1 MSALSL
7 MPVSSQPHPDMLES
21 EMTLQHGNYRWY
33 KVQFPNVSFEMLQ
46 KVLNT
51 RIEHFDPKGLMLSGA
66 RIDDNGVELPGTV
79 MVSRA
84 ALRTLREMNA
94 ALAA

>member
-7 MPVSSQPHPDMLES
+7 MTVSSQPHPDMLES
-21 EMTLQHGNYRWY
+21 EMTMQHGSFRWY
-33 KVQFPNVSFEMLQ
+33 RVNFPNVSFDMLQ

-66 RIDDNGVELPGTV
+66 RIDDAGVELPGTV
-79 MVSRA
+79 MVSCA
-84 ALRTLREMNA
+84 ALKTLREMDA

>member
-7 MPVSSQPHPDMLES
+7 MTVSQEQHPDMLES
-21 EMTLQHGNYRWY
+21 EMTLQRGPYRLY
-33 KVQFPNVSFEMLQ
+33 KVTFPNVSFEMLQ

-66 RIDDNGVELPGTV
+66 RINDEGVELAGTV

-84 ALRTLREMNA
+84 ALKTLREMNA

>member
-7 MPVSSQPHPDMLES
+7 MTVGRDTHPDMLES
-21 EMTLQHGNYRWY
+21 EKTLQHGNYRWY
-33 KVQFPNVSFEMLQ
+33 MVQFPNVSFEMLQ

-66 RIDDNGVELPGTV
+66 RIDDTGTELPGSV
-79 MVSRA
+79 MVSCA
-84 ALRTLREMNA
+84 ALKTLREMDA

>member
-7 MPVSSQPHPDMLES
+7 MTVSSNPHPDMSES

-46 KVLNT
+46 EVLNT
-51 RIEHFDPKGLMLSGA
+51 RIEHFDERQLMLSGA
-66 RIDDNGVELPGTV
+66 RIDDEGVELAGTV

-84 ALRTLREMNA
+84 ALKTLREMNA